1 MMNRSYVRYKASYP
15 ALPAES
21 RIRIP
26 VNMLA
31 SALND
36 LQKGDP
42 MLRAVRDPAMVPR
55 SHLHLTSRGRAVFSV
70 AGAVVIS
77 AAMAAVI
84 LGGATAT
91 ASGENSSTTFEYIQ
105 VEAGQSLWQL
115 AETVAPDADP
125 RDVVYEIVKLNQLV
139 TAEVQPGQQI
149 ALPLRYSN

>member
-1 MMNRSYVRYKASYP
+1 MMNRSYVRYKVSYP
-15 ALPAES
+15 ALPAEG

-26 VNMLA
+26 VNEFA
-31 SALND
+31 GIPTD
-36 LQKGDP
+36 VQKGDP
-42 MLRAVRDPAMVPR
+42 MSIAVRVPAMVPR
-55 SHLHLTSRGRAVFSV
+55 SHLRLTIRGRAVFSV

-77 AAMAAVI
+77 TAMAAVI

-91 ASGENSSTTFEYIQ
+91 ASDENSATTFEYIE

-149 ALPLRYSN
+149 ALPLRYSS

>member
-1 MMNRSYVRYKASYP
+1 M
-15 ALPAES
+15 
-21 RIRIP
+21 
-26 VNMLA
+26 
-31 SALND
+31 
-36 LQKGDP
+36 
-42 MLRAVRDPAMVPR
+42 
-55 SHLHLTSRGRAVFSV
+55 
-70 AGAVVIS
+70 IS
-77 AAMAAVI
+77 AAMAVVI

-91 ASGENSSTTFEYIQ
+91 ASGENSSTAFEYIQ